1 MSDATNGAKEP
12 GIFIT
17 KGDLAAFPKVGYERQ
32 PMAVNGLYVPPE
44 PEDAAPE
51 PIPTQAVVC
60 MAADRPFA
68 THRHCTAHRTTR
80 SLCVDC
86 WRRH

>member
-1 MSDATNGAKEP
+1 MDDPSNSAKEP

-17 KGDLAAFPKVGYERQ
+17 GEDLAGLPKVAYERR
-32 PMAVNGLYVPPE
+32 PMAVNGLYFPPE
-44 PEDAAPE
+44 REEAVPE
-51 PIPTQAVVC
+51 PAPTQAVVC

-86 WRRH
+86 WRRQ

>member
-1 MSDATNGAKEP
+1 MSDPATAAPEA
-12 GIFIT
+12 GIFI
-17 KGDLAAFPKVGYERQ
+17 KKEDLADFPKVAYERQ
-32 PMAVNGLYVPPE
+32 PMAVNGLYRPPA
-44 PEDAAPE
+44 PEEAAPE
-51 PIPTQAVVC
+51 AAPTQAVVC

-86 WRRH
+86 WRRQ

>member
-1 MSDATNGAKEP
+1 MREPSNAAAEP

-17 KGDLAAFPKVGYERQ
+17 REDLVALPKVAYERQ
-32 PMAVNGLYVPPE
+32 PMEVTGLYFPPE
-44 PEDAAPE
+44 PQPAAEPE
-51 PIPTQAVVC
+51 PTQAVVC

-68 THRHCTAHRTTR
+68 SHRLCTAHRTTR

-86 WRRH
+86 WRRK